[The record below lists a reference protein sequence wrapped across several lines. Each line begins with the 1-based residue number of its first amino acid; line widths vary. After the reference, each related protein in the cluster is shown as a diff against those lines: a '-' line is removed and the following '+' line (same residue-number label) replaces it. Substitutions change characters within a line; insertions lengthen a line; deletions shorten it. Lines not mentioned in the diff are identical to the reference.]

1 MNALALIEERIEQ
14 ARRENLQLRRAARA
28 YLLSPEL
35 QAAYPSLAGWLRCLR
50 AVMAGDIPPGQYTV
64 RFL

>member
-1 MNALALIEERIEQ
+1 MTALALIEERIERD
-14 ARRENLQLRRAARA
+14 RRETLQLRRAARA
-28 YLLSPEL
+28 YLQSPEL
-35 QAAYPSLAGWLRCLR
+35 QAAYSSLTDWLRCLR